1 MNPAIETHRLLDL
14 MPASG
19 RMFAKIVSQPSLS
32 KVIDTPFPVPWKR
45 DRLILINFD
54 DWQELSQPQR
64 DLLLLRSVCWQ
75 LEIRWFK
82 LDVYQGLGLA
92 GIVATAVE
100 VAQADAVGIVAAGS
114 LTAIALNQIWRQN
127 QSTASELAADEAAI
141 AVAQRRG
148 YDEVEATKAL
158 VSAIKAVVELEGR
171 PGLSFTELVRCQ
183 NLRAMAGV
191 SGVTVPESLRQER

>member
-54 DWQELSQPQR
+54 YWQELSQPQR
-64 DLLLLRSVCWQ
+64 DLLLLRTVCWQ

-92 GIVATAVE
+92 GLVATAVE
-100 VAQADAVGIVAAGS
+100 VAQGMR
-114 LTAIALNQIWRQN
+114 W
-127 QSTASELAADEAAI
+127 
-141 AVAQRRG
+141 
-148 YDEVEATKAL
+148 
-158 VSAIKAVVELEGR
+158 
-171 PGLSFTELVRCQ
+171 
-183 NLRAMAGV
+183 
-191 SGVTVPESLRQER
+191 ESLRREV